1 MQQMSQRRII
11 NLTVNGDTFEL
22 LVSPRQTLL
31 DVIRDQV
38 GLTGTKEGCTT
49 GSCGVCTINNH
60 NGEAVLSCLTPAL
73 EWDCQSI
80 TTIEGLEANG
90 VLDNIQQAF
99 IDYGA
104 VQCGFC
110 TPGVIMSAKAVINA
124 AAQPTE
130 EEINDGMAGVLCRCT
145 GHIKVKEA
153 IRNVAAGKTSDDQS
167 AWIKK

>member
-1 MQQMSQRRII
+1 ME
-11 NLTVNGDTFEL
+11 LTINGDQHEV

-49 GSCGVCTINNH
+49 GSCGVCTINNDK
-60 NGEAVLSCLTPAL
+60 GEAVLSCLTPAL
-73 EWDCQSI
+73 EWDGQAI
-80 TTIEGLEANG
+80 TTIEGLERRG
-90 VLDNIQQAF
+90 ELDAIQAAF
-99 IDYGA
+99 IEYGA

-124 AAQPTE
+124 SDQPDE
-130 EEINDGMAGVLCRCT
+130 EDINDGMAGVLCRCT

-153 IRNVAAGKTSDDQS
+153 IRSVAAAGKSR
-167 AWIKK
+167 